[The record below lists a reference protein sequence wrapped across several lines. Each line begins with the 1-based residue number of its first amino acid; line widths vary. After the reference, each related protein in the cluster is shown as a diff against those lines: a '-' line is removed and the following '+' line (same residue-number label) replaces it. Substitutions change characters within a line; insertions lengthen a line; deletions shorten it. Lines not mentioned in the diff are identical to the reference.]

1 MNVNFDTERFE
12 NDPKGLIE
20 VLSNLYRVGAWS
32 LGHHREIE
40 EIVCR
45 TPSSAL
51 KFCHLVNHAYG
62 VSGDA
67 EKVFVKNPSIGIRYL
82 RLVGR
87 SEFLEEKVQKRFW
100 RKVLKSP
107 DLALEWAT
115 AFGRRLPEGDEIVLA
130 GRIQSAKHYAMKIV
144 GGRLPDPVHE
154 RIVLRSFENLDR
166 WEKRALE
173 DYLNFAER
181 TSKKPEAAGA

>member
-1 MNVNFDTERFE
+1 MNINFDIERFR
-12 NDPKGLIE
+12 NDPRGLIF
-20 VLSNLYRVGAWS
+20 VLSQLQRVGAWH

-40 EIVCR
+40 EIVCK

-51 KFCHLVNHAYG
+51 KFCHLVSRAYG
-62 VSGDA
+62 VSKDA

-107 DLALEWAT
+107 DLALEWSR
-115 AFGRRLPEGDEIVLA
+115 AFGRRLPEGEEVFVSS
-130 GRIQSAKHYAMKIV
+130 IQRARDYSFYVIKGAFPENIHRMF
-144 GGRLPDPVHE
+144 
-154 RIVLRSFENLDR
+154 VLRSFENLEAWD
-166 WEKRALE
+166 KR
-173 DYLNFAER
+173 YLTEYLRYAESS
-181 TSKKPEAAGA
+181 SKKRVADGH